1 MKKKIFASLLIS
13 ASIIGG
19 LSLTTTVKADDVINN
34 TKGVVTTLKMARLYD
49 ENGKVIT
56 NRALANNTPWVTDE
70 EVEFDQLGK
79 LYRVA
84 TNEFVK
90 AGDVQLQHGQDE
102 SGVINVGTHQAA
114 VYSYQDGNY
123 KSSGNALAS
132 YSKWRY
138 NRVDNFNGKTW
149 YQVSNDSWINS
160 DDASTAVTI
169 GNTGIAEISYASSQG
184 TDVYQGYGSNKV
196 ATGQKLTNGT
206 QWKFSQKVIDTNGDS
221 WYMIGN
227 NQWIS
232 SGFTKITNE
241 SFDQNAAENWDPNYA
256 VVKVNKDSGVYKDS
270 SFSAGKTKDV
280 GAGALLEVDSTV
292 QDGNTIWYEVSN
304 GGWVPSTN
312 VSALTLNRD
321 PISLNGKSK
330 SQAIEEVISAAKQ
343 QLGKPYVWNGKGPD
357 NFDCSGLMQYVFRQ
371 VTGQNIG
378 AWTVPQETAG
388 TRVSMNDIQRG
399 DLIFWGTPGASY
411 HVALYLG
418 NNQYLNALRPGTNVK
433 IDSILS
439 SFRPSFGVRIF

>member
-1 MKKKIFASLLIS
+1 MLEPIKQLFI
-13 ASIIGG
+13 
-19 LSLTTTVKADDVINN
+19 
-34 TKGVVTTLKMARLYD
+34 VTKMA
-49 ENGKVIT
+49 
-56 NRALANNTPWVTDE
+56 
-70 EVEFDQLGK
+70 
-79 LYRVA
+79 
-84 TNEFVK
+84 
-90 AGDVQLQHGQDE
+90 
-102 SGVINVGTHQAA
+102 
-114 VYSYQDGNY
+114 NY

-138 NRVDNFNGKTW
+138 NRVDNFNSKTW

-169 GNTGIAEISYASSQG
+169 GNTGIAEISYAPSQG

-232 SGFTKITNE
+232 GGFTKITNE

-321 PISLNGKSK
+321 LISLNGKSK
-330 SQAIEEVISAAKQ
+330 SQAIEEVISAFK
-343 QLGKPYVWNGKGPD
+343 L
-357 NFDCSGLMQYVFRQ
+357 FCICLL
-371 VTGQNIG
+371 IG
-378 AWTVPQETAG
+378 
-388 TRVSMNDIQRG
+388 
-399 DLIFWGTPGASY
+399 F
-411 HVALYLG
+411 
-418 NNQYLNALRPGTNVK
+418 K
-433 IDSILS
+433 
-439 SFRPSFGVRIF
+439 